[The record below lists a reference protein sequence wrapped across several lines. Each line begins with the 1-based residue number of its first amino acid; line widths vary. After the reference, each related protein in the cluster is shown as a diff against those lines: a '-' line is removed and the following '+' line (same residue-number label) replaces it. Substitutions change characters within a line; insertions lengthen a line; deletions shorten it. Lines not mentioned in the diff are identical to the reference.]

1 MRTYDTRE
9 LVVVGYS
16 FPYVNNEMDTFILQ
30 NMSKL
35 EKVVV
40 QDLNFEDVKERIE
53 GIIEPTKRNV
63 KIVPKNSLQQF
74 YIPNRFE

>member
-1 MRTYDTRE
+1 
-9 LVVVGYS
+9 
-16 FPYVNNEMDTFILQ
+16 MDTFILQ